1 MKAVYVLARS
11 KKNKSPAERIQETF
25 NGELFVKLKLIDPN
39 YMTRIK
45 LIEGDTFQT
54 DLGISDVDR
63 KDMIDNVEIVLHSA
77 ADVRFDK
84 PLQELCYTNVRAT
97 KVLTTLA
104 EEMKKLVMFAYVS
117 TAFSQYYRTK
127 IEEKFYP
134 PPLDPDEMIRI
145 AGKKYTLLFC

>member
-84 PLQELCYTNVRAT
+84 PLQELCYTNVRPT

>member
-1 MKAVYVLARS
+1 M
-11 KKNKSPAERIQETF
+11 
-25 NGELFVKLKLIDPN
+25 FVKLKLIDPN